1 MREQLKD
8 KSRLE
13 HILAAIDI
21 ILEKSNGLTYEG
33 FVADKIVFGG
43 IVYYTMVIGEAA
55 YHLSKAFK
63 EKYNET
69 DWVQITRMRH
79 NLVHGYYQVDPDVV
93 WFVLQDDLLPLRE
106 QVTRYIVETDWEEWE
121 KNTQVVTE
129 SAVHKNLVQT
139 AKRMKSD
146 GWTTQL
152 ISRYTGLTAEEI
164 EEI

>member
-1 MREQLKD
+1 MREPLKD

-13 HILAAIDI
+13 HILAAVDT
-21 ILEKSNGLTYEG
+21 ILEKSNGLTHEDL
-33 FVADKIVFGG
+33 VADKILFGG

-63 EKYNET
+63 EKYTET
-69 DWVQITRMRH
+69 DWVGITKMRH

-93 WFVLQDDLLPLRE
+93 WSVLQDDLLPLRE
-106 QVTRYIVETDWEEWE
+106 QVTRYLAETDWEKWE

-129 SAVHKNLVQT
+129 TAVHRNLVQT
-139 AKRMKSD
+139 AKRMKAD
-146 GWTTQL
+146 GMTSQQ
-152 ISRYTGLTAEEI
+152 ISRYTGLTVEEI

>member
-1 MREQLKD
+1 MIEQLKD

-33 FVADKIVFGG
+33 LVTDKIVFGG

>member
-1 MREQLKD
+1 MREPLKD

-13 HILAAIDI
+13 HILAAIDT
-21 ILEKSNGLTYEG
+21 ILEKSKDLTYESLI
-33 FVADKIVFGG
+33 ADKIVFGG
-43 IVYYTMVIGEAA
+43 IVYYTMIIGEAA

-106 QVTRYIVETDWEEWE
+106 QITRYIAETNWEEWE
-121 KNTQVVTE
+121 KTDYFVAE
-129 SAVHKNLVQT
+129 SAVHKNLIQT
-139 AKRMKSD
+139 AKRMKND
-146 GWTTQL
+146 GMTTQQ
-152 ISRYTGLTAEEI
+152 ISRYTGLTADEI
-164 EEI
+164 EDI

>member
-1 MREQLKD
+1 MREPLKD

-13 HILAAIDI
+13 HILAAIDT
-21 ILEKSNGLTYEG
+21 ILEKSKDLTYENLI
-33 FVADKIVFGG
+33 ADKIVFGG
-43 IVYYTMVIGEAA
+43 IVYYTMIIGEAA

-106 QVTRYIVETDWEEWE
+106 QITRYIAETNWEEWE
-121 KNTQVVTE
+121 KTDHFVAE
-129 SAVHKNLVQT
+129 SAVHKNLIQT
-139 AKRMKSD
+139 AKRMKND
-146 GWTTQL
+146 GMTTQQ
-152 ISRYTGLTAEEI
+152 ISRYTGLTADEI
-164 EEI
+164 EDI

>member
-1 MREQLKD
+1 MREPLKD

-13 HILAAIDI
+13 HILGAIDT
-21 ILEKSNGLTYEG
+21 ILEKSKGLTYDDL
-33 FVADKIVFGG
+33 VADKIVFGG

-63 EKYNET
+63 KKYNET
-69 DWVQITRMRH
+69 DWIQITKMCH

-106 QVTRYIVETDWEEWE
+106 QVTRYLAETDWEEWE
-121 KNTQVVTE
+121 KNTTVVSET
-129 SAVHKNLVQT
+129 AVHKNLVQT
-139 AKRMKSD
+139 AKRMKTD
-146 GWTTQL
+146 GMDVKQ
-152 ISRYTGLTAEEI
+152 ISRYTGLTVEEI

>member
-1 MREQLKD
+1 MREPLKD

-13 HILAAIDI
+13 HILGAIDI

-63 EKYNET
+63 EKHNET

-129 SAVHKNLVQT
+129 SAVHKNLIQT

-146 GWTTQL
+146 GLTTQQ
-152 ISRYTGLTAEEI
+152 ISRYTGLTVEEI

>member
-33 FVADKIVFGG
+33 LVDDKIVFGG

-79 NLVHGYYQVDPDVV
+79 NLVHGYYQVDSDVV